1 MLGGT
6 ASWHFLDV
14 ESGHLPDEAS
24 SSLLPRSG
32 EGRIVVLAATPFAR
46 AGGWAGRAVV
56 AVTTAWAREGR
67 RIFLMDLGLE
77 TPSLHE
83 VLELPNHEGVTDAFL
98 FGASVQR
105 IARPTPDGAIFFAS
119 AGTPTANPEEVLR
132 HPRWHDLAGGFSE
145 TDATLLLFLPT
156 DIPGGESILR
166 LATDVIFLAAE
177 GESADALL
185 GPASVKLLATLGPLA
200 SLREAAWDPGKVEE
214 PPTRMGAAL
223 DAGAPDPVDSEGR
236 EASEAPKA
244 PPPDEEDLAS
254 RFRVPEGFHP
264 VGPGEEEVEEIQV
277 NPEPGLVG
285 PEQGS
290 TWRTPSDALDVPD
303 FGAEFAELPP
313 LEDEVAGAGV
323 SGRDVGDLGKDLV
336 SGPDFGIPPGEVRGP
351 EAGPEVHHPGLPHD
365 PGEREST
372 LREEESTAAPPR
384 PRPRRRPPP
393 RKRSVGSLLA
403 VLLVL
408 AAVALTAGTVFGV
421 FSLPGFGVFQGL
433 RNGLPEPPLA
443 LPGPQPN
450 EPLLRYSLEL
460 FRYQEDELAF
470 AGQMRDELRSRLPDL
485 LFVLAPDASRGGLT
499 WALLA
504 GPAETL
510 IDVENVRAALGTVI
524 TREDAGLW
532 RVRETPRAFVLGEAG
547 TLREA
552 RELLASA
559 EEKGVFAYVLHATYP
574 GGTDAFLVLA
584 GAYQGVEEARALQA
598 ILHRQGFVGAPLVE
612 RRGRFPG

>member
-1 MLGGT
+1 
-6 ASWHFLDV
+6 
-14 ESGHLPDEAS
+14 
-24 SSLLPRSG
+24 
-32 EGRIVVLAATPFAR
+32 
-46 AGGWAGRAVV
+46 V
-56 AVTTAWAREGR
+56 AITTAWAREGR
-67 RIFLMDLGLE
+67 RIFLMDLGLA

-83 VLELPNHEGVTDAFL
+83 ALELPNQEGVTDAFL

-119 AGTPTANPEEVLR
+119 AGTPTADPEAVLG
-132 HPRWHDLAGGFSE
+132 HPRWQDLAGGFSE

-156 DIPGGESILR
+156 EIPGAESILR
-166 LATDVIFLAAE
+166 FATDVIFLAVE

-200 SLREAAWDPGKVEE
+200 SPREVTWEPGEAEE
-214 PPTRMGAAL
+214 PPTRTGVSPDAAH
-223 DAGAPDPVDSEGR
+223 PDPVDSEGR

-244 PPPDEEDLAS
+244 PPPDEEELAS
-254 RFRVPEGFHP
+254 QFHMPEGFHP
-264 VGPGEEEVEEIQV
+264 AGPREEALEGIRVD
-277 NPEPGLVG
+277 PEPALVR
-285 PEQGS
+285 PEQDS
-290 TWRTPSDALDVPD
+290 TWRTPPDELDVPD

-313 LEDEVAGAGV
+313 LDDEVAGAGV
-323 SGRDVGDLGKDLV
+323 SGRDVGDLGEDLV

-351 EAGPEVHHPGLPHD
+351 GDSPEVHRPGLPD
-365 PGEREST
+365 APEERESR
-372 LREEESTAAPPR
+372 LREEEPTAASPR

-393 RKRSVGSLLA
+393 RKRPVGSLLA

-408 AAVALTAGTVFGV
+408 AAVAVTAGTVFGV

-450 EPLLRYSLEL
+450 EPVLQYSLEL
-460 FRYQEDELAF
+460 FRYHEDQLVF
-470 AGQMRDELRSRLPDL
+470 AVQMRDELRSRLPGF
-485 LFVLAPDASRGGLT
+485 LFVLTPDASRGGLT

-559 EEKGVFAYVLHATYP
+559 EEKGVFAYVLYATFP

-584 GAYQGVEEARALQA
+584 GAYQDVEEARALQA
-598 ILHRQGFVGAPLVE
+598 ILHRQGFARAPFIE